1 MGYSPQ
7 GEIIM
12 TVLAN
17 GKKLCSFPEE
27 HWEDERKG
35 IKFAYNVD
43 SDQPHCF
50 SSRDAARKVNS
61 AYERLTQFQE
71 LTYEIWLSESCEE
84 LSEEAFKHE
93 RKIESY
99 LEKKLQDAQDLMR
112 TVFGQGFDLQDWTKS
127 DVERIYKIEE
137 EDAVKLEDLFNQYL
151 PC

>member
-1 MGYSPQ
+1 
-7 GEIIM
+7 M

-27 HWEDERKG
+27 HWKDEKIG
-35 IKFAYNVD
+35 IKFAYGVD
-43 SDQPHCF
+43 DDFPACF

-151 PC
+151 PCG

>member
-1 MGYSPQ
+1 VGDSPQ

-35 IKFAYNVD
+35 IKFAYDVD
-43 SDQPHCF
+43 SDHRTCF
-50 SSRDAARKVNS
+50 SSKDAIREIKS
-61 AYERLTQFQE
+61 AHERLTQFQE
-71 LTYEIWLSESCEE
+71 LIYEIWLSESCEE
-84 LSEEAFKHE
+84 ISEEAFKHE
-93 RKIESY
+93 RKIETY

-112 TVFGQGFDLQDWTKS
+112 TVFGQGFDLEDEYES

>member
-1 MGYSPQ
+1 
-7 GEIIM
+7 M

-35 IKFAYNVD
+35 IKFAYGVNEQ
-43 SDQPHCF
+43 QPHCF
-50 SSRDAARKVNS
+50 SSRDAARNVKS
-61 AYERLTQFQE
+61 AYERLNQFQA
-71 LTYEIWLSESCEE
+71 LTFEMATSEPYAE
-84 LSEEAFKHE
+84 LSEEGFKHE

-99 LEKKLQDAQDLMR
+99 LENKLQDAQDLMR
-112 TVFGQGFDLQDWTKS
+112 TVFGQGFDLEDEYES
-127 DVERIYKIEE
+127 DVERIYKIEV